1 MKELFSKIVDVK
13 PNEVRALWLGF
24 AFHFIILT
32 AYYIV
37 KPIRDSIAAS
47 GRLETLPWM
56 FTATL
61 IVMLIAN
68 AIYAAIV
75 ARTERRKFIPF
86 AYAFFILVLLLFFA
100 LLRTGSPAQQVWT
113 GRAFY
118 VWVSVFNLFNT
129 AIFWAFMT
137 DLFTVE
143 QGKRLYAFIAVGG
156 TLGAIVG
163 ASITKILVRGLGPAN
178 LVAISATM
186 FLIVCFLVRFFPSKL
201 AAQSKAAPAR
211 EEPIGGGVWSGITHL
226 ASSPYLFGLG
236 LVILLYTSTS
246 TWAYFQQSDLAGKA
260 LKTSADRTV
269 FLSNLEIWVNSIT
282 LFIQIFLT
290 GRFLK
295 WFGVAFTLTALP
307 FLSMLGFTAMA
318 IAPSL
323 AMLAFFQVIRRAG
336 AYALL
341 RPSREI
347 LFTVIKRE
355 DKYKVK
361 GITDTLGYRVG
372 DQLGAW
378 SYGELG
384 PKWFHLSLNT
394 ISWIAVP
401 VTAAWCAL
409 SLWLARKQREL
420 ADAQTRRDE
429 SARLGDVAPEP
440 A

>member
-1 MKELFSKIVDVK
+1 MEEAVVRKIFARIVDVK
-13 PNEVRALWLGF
+13 PNELRALWLGF
-24 AFHFIILT
+24 AFHFIILA

-37 KPIRDSIAAS
+37 KPIRDAIAA
-47 GRLETLPWM
+47 GNRIETLPWM

-61 IVMLIAN
+61 VVMLIAN
-68 AIYAAIV
+68 VIFAAIV
-75 ARTERRKFIPF
+75 ARMERRRFIPF
-86 AYAFFILVLLLFFA
+86 AYAFFILVLLLFFG
-100 LLRTGSPAQQVWT
+100 LMRTGSPAQQVWT

-163 ASITKILVRGLGPAN
+163 AYITKNLVRDVGQAN
-178 LVAISATM
+178 LIAISAAM
-186 FLIVCFLVRFFPSKL
+186 FAIVCFLVRFFPRSYTGDTRKE
-201 AAQSKAAPAR
+201 PAR
-211 EEPIGGGVWSGITHL
+211 EEPIGGTAWSGFTHI
-226 ASSPYLFGLG
+226 ARSPYLFGLAAT
-236 LVILLYTSTS
+236 IMLYTITS
-246 TWAYFQQSDLAGKA
+246 TWAYFQQTTLAGAA

-269 FLSNLEIWVNSIT
+269 FLSSLEIWVNCIT
-282 LFIQIFLT
+282 LIIQVFLT
-290 GRFLK
+290 GRLLK

-307 FLSMLGFTAMA
+307 FLSMLGFCAMA

-323 AMLAFFQVIRRAG
+323 ALLALFQVIRRAG
-336 AYALL
+336 AYALM

-347 LFTVIKRE
+347 LFTVLKRE

-361 GITDTLGYRVG
+361 SVTDTLGYRVG

-378 SYGELG
+378 SYGGLG
-384 PKWFHLSLNT
+384 ANGLQLSLNA

-401 VTAAWCAL
+401 VTAGWCVL
-409 SLWLARKQREL
+409 SIWLARKQREL
-420 ADAQTRRDE
+420 AEAQEQKQTE
-429 SARLGDVAPEP
+429 IARA

>member
-1 MKELFSKIVDVK
+1 MQNILKKIVDVR
-13 PNEVRALWLGF
+13 PNEVRALCLGF

-37 KPIRDSIAAS
+37 KPIRDSIAA
-47 GRLETLPWM
+47 GNRLETLPWM

-61 IVMLIAN
+61 VVMLFAN
-68 AIYAAIV
+68 VIYAAIV

-86 AYAFFILVLLLFFA
+86 AYAFFILVLVLFF
-100 LLRTGSPAQQVWT
+100 LLMKMGSSAQQLWT

-156 TLGAIVG
+156 TVGAITG
-163 ASITKILVRGLGPAN
+163 AYLTKNLVRNIGQAN
-178 LVAISATM
+178 LIAISAAM
-186 FLIVCFLVRFFPSKL
+186 FAIICVLVRFFPNRFTEGNRT
-201 AAQSKAAPAR
+201 APTA
-211 EEPIGGGVWSGITHL
+211 EQPIGGTAWSGFTHI
-226 ASSPYLFGLG
+226 ARSPYLFGLAA
-236 LVILLYTSTS
+236 VILLYTITS
-246 TWAYFQQSDLAGKA
+246 TWAYFQQTTLAGAA

-269 FLSNLEIWVNSIT
+269 FLSSLEIWVNTIT

-290 GRFLK
+290 GRLLK
-295 WFGVAFTLTALP
+295 WFGVGFTLTALP
-307 FLSMLGFTAMA
+307 FISMLGFAAMA
-318 IAPSL
+318 SAPSL
-323 AMLAFFQVIRRAG
+323 AMLAFFQVTRRAG
-336 AYALL
+336 AYALM

-347 LFTVIKRE
+347 LFTVLKRE

-361 GITDTLGYRVG
+361 SVTDTLGYRVG

-378 SYGELG
+378 SYGGLG
-384 PKWFHLSLNT
+384 PNWLHLSLNV

-401 VTAAWCAL
+401 ITAGWCVL
-409 SLWLARKQREL
+409 SLWLARKQRAL
-420 ADAQTRRDE
+420 ADAQREEIREVVLTT
-429 SARLGDVAPEP
+429 
-440 A
+440 

>member
-1 MKELFSKIVDVK
+1 LNRLFTKAVDVR
-13 PNEVRALWLGF
+13 PNELRALWLGF
-24 AFHFIILT
+24 AFHFVILT

-47 GRLETLPWM
+47 NKLETLPWM

-61 IVMLIAN
+61 VVMLIAN
-68 AIYAAIV
+68 MLYAAIV
-75 ARTERRKFIPF
+75 ARMERRKFIPF
-86 AYAFFILVLLLFFA
+86 AYAFFILVLLLFFG
-100 LLRTGSPAQQVWT
+100 LMRTGSPAQQMWT

-163 ASITKILVRGLGPAN
+163 AYITKNLIRGMGPAN
-178 LVAISATM
+178 LVAISAIL
-186 FLIVCFLVRFFPSKL
+186 FAIVCFLVRFFPNSATQGEKI
-201 AAQSKAAPAR
+201 APAR
-211 EEPIGGGVWSGITHL
+211 EEPIGGTAWSGFIHI
-226 ASSPYLFGLG
+226 ARSPYLFGLAAT
-236 LVILLYTSTS
+236 ILFYTITS
-246 TWAYFQQSDLAGKA
+246 TWAYFQQTTLAGAA
-260 LKTSADRTV
+260 LKTTADRTV
-269 FLSNLEIWVNSIT
+269 FLSNLEIWVNTIT

-307 FLSMLGFTAMA
+307 FLSMLGFAAMA

-323 AMLAFFQVIRRAG
+323 VMLAFFQVTRRAG

-347 LFTVIKRE
+347 LFTVLKRE

-361 GITDTLGYRVG
+361 SITDTLGYRVG
-372 DQLGAW
+372 DQIGAW
-378 SYGELG
+378 SYGGLG
-384 PKWFHLSLNT
+384 ANGLHLSLNT

-401 VTAAWCAL
+401 VTASWCAL
-409 SLWLARKQREL
+409 SIWLARKQRAL
-420 ADAQTRRDE
+420 AEAQQSKQTE
-429 SARLGDVAPEP
+429 IARA